1 MKNVKL
7 FEQFVNEKR
16 LKRSDLKEVRDDYG
30 YDAYL
35 EDDFIAVYGENPWDD
50 GHEYTFTWDGE
61 NAYCET
67 EFSDSTYSEPVT
79 TAQEFSMA
87 IDDRDNWE

>member
-1 MKNVKL
+1 MKHVKL
-7 FEQFVNEKR
+7 FEQFVNERRLNKR
-16 LKRSDLKEVRDDYG
+16 DARELQDDYG
-30 YDAYL
+30 YDAHL

-61 NAYCET
+61 NAYSET
-67 EFSDSTYSEPVT
+67 DFSDSTYSEPVT
-79 TAQEFSMA
+79 SAEEFSMA